1 MSQNK
6 NYAFLQFTPMQSGSI
21 REKTKTFTPNEGDIT
36 CVVDDTTGLKIL
48 DETKSQSTIKVNR
61 KVANRGWVEL
71 CLDNFILCPKL
82 LSAFFTRVLKE
93 IMNKRSSILLKHFA
107 FSVHSLQKK
116 DKISCFHFLFRN
128 DVVKDLVISVDFVL
142 AIPHPEYKLEHELP
156 LQAQGEEK
164 ETCKFY
170 LIPKVSQRKEV
181 TSKNAYFL
189 VSYSDLESR
198 FVNGLSQNI
207 KNGFIYAKAARN
219 ASLCSLP
226 SELAAKVLEPLCV
239 EDYVTTYMLKTCLM
253 FAMSDNEY
261 LSALIAR
268 IFLLTKCAYLLY
280 VILVYFVK
288 EKGKLPF
295 FFDKSIDLFQC
306 HHQFDTE
313 YDDKL
318 GCCLKRALIVGFSEG
333 IMQCLKNLIPNAE
346 QLKREFI
353 WRIKYAYK

>member
-6 NYAFLQFTPMQSGSI
+6 SYAFLQFTPMQSGSI

-36 CVVDDTTGLKIL
+36 CVVDDATGLEIL
-48 DETKSQSTIKVNR
+48 DGKKSQSTIKVNS
-61 KVANRGWVEL
+61 KIANRGWVEL

-93 IMNKRSSILLKHFA
+93 IMNKRSSVLPKHFA

-128 DVVKDLVISVDFVL
+128 DVIKDLVISVDFVL

-170 LIPKVSQRKEV
+170 LIPKASQRKEL
-181 TSKNAYFL
+181 TCKNAYFL
-189 VSYSDLESR
+189 VSYSDLETQ
-198 FVNGLSQNI
+198 FVNGLSQEI
-207 KNGFIYAKAARN
+207 KNGYIYAKAARN

-239 EDYVTTYMLKTCLM
+239 EDYITTYMLKTVLM
-253 FAMSDNEY
+253 FVMSDKSMRYNFKNWSSYE
-261 LSALIAR
+261 
-268 IFLLTKCAYLLY
+268 CAYALFVLLEH
-280 VILVYFVK
+280 FVK
-288 EKGKLPF
+288 EQGRLQF
-295 FFDKSIDLFQC
+295 FFDRSIDLFRC
-306 HHQFDTE
+306 HHNFDTD

-318 GCCLKRALIVGFSEG
+318 GCCLKRALDCRILPGHHAKPRDTSTRSGTHKITDFDPG
-333 IMQCLKNLIPNAE
+333 LY
-346 QLKREFI
+346 FI
-353 WRIKYAYK
+353 L